1 MMTITTLVVVLVVF
15 LAPSVVSAQPA
26 GKIYRVGFLGIAL
39 PTRTQYVWDAF
50 IDSLRDRGYVEGRN
64 LVIERR
70 FSEGREDRF
79 AALVA
84 ELLRNNVDVIVTES
98 TAGAR
103 AAKEATGTVPIV
115 LSGVFEPEKSGL
127 VVSLAHPGAN
137 VTGVSNQIGEVQLKG
152 MQLLKE
158 VLPRIT
164 RIA

>member
-15 LAPSVVSAQPA
+15 LAPSVVNAQPA
-26 GKIYRVGFLGIAL
+26 GKIYRVGFLGITP

-103 AAKEATGTVPIV
+103 A
-115 LSGVFEPEKSGL
+115 EKKPQERCPSCSR
-127 VVSLAHPGAN
+127 VSSSQRKAAWL
-137 VTGVSNQIGEVQLKG
+137 
-152 MQLLKE
+152 
-158 VLPRIT
+158 
-164 RIA
+164 